1 MPQAFKSDDEIITDA
16 MEFARENRTRIA
28 NQFVNLAVYPS
39 EDRPWTVF
47 MAGSPGA
54 GKTEVSKGFEA
65 ALEELPNEGFE
76 GLGKVL
82 RIDPDDFRIHFPDYN
97 GRNSS
102 LFNSAVTKIVEKV
115 VDRAFAKSVSFILDG
130 TLSSDAVAR
139 KNIDRSLRRERDV
152 TLLYVYQD
160 PLRAWQFVQS
170 REAVEGRNIPLQ
182 AFVAQYFSC
191 RRTVKA
197 MKLLHGPSIR
207 VDLLIQARDGQG
219 QPTVIEDVSAAAID
233 AAIPDTYS
241 EEQLLQRLSRG
252 GGDDNE

>member
-1 MPQAFKSDDEIITDA
+1 MPQAFKSDVEIITDA
-16 MEFARENRTRIA
+16 MKFARHNCNRIA
-28 NQFVNLAVYPS
+28 NELVNLAVYPS
-39 EDRPWTVF
+39 EERPWTVL

-65 ALEELPNEGFE
+65 ALEELPSEGFE

-82 RIDPDDFRIHFPDYN
+82 RIDPDDFRACFPDYN

-102 LFNSAVTKIVEKV
+102 LFHSGVIKIVERV
-115 VDRAFAKSVSFILDG
+115 VDRAFAKNVSFILDG
-130 TLSSDAVAR
+130 TLSSDAVAKR
-139 KNIDRSLRRERDV
+139 NIERSLRRGRDV

-182 AFVAQYFSC
+182 VFVAQYFSC

-197 MKLLHGPSIR
+197 MKLLHGSSIR

-219 QPTVIEDVSAAAID
+219 QPTVLEDVTAAAID

-241 EEQLLQRLSRG
+241 EEQLLQRLSKG
-252 GGDDNE
+252 GGDDDE